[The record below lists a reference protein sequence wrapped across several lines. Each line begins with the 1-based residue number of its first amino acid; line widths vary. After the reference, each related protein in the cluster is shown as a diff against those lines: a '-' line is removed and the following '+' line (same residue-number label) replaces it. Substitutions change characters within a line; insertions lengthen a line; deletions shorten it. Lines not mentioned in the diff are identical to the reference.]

1 MEQYSVLQ
9 KFDPVTDYFTD
20 PYPHIIIKNC
30 LPQAIYEKLYENFP
44 VHNIKNNFKLV
55 EGHTYRGL
63 ANDFIRSKRVEA
75 KQCWLDFFEFHTSQ
89 QYYNQVLKIFENELK
104 ENSWLANEKV
114 KVRHSEGSNRIVT
127 DTQFVIHEPIT
138 SGTTR
143 TSHIDN
149 PLEIYAGLLYM
160 RQRGDVAKGGDFVI
174 YNTPAIDR
182 VVEKTGRQIPK
193 SFGELKESKTIPY
206 KENTFVMFLNSNKS
220 VHGVTPR
227 KDPGHDRLSINIIA
241 EVEKKK
247 NPLFKLSEIAE

>member
-9 KFDPVTDYFTD
+9 KFDPVTDYFKE
-20 PYPHIIIKNC
+20 PYPHVIIKDC
-30 LPQAIYEKLYENFP
+30 LPLAVYENLYENFP
-44 VHNIKNNFKLV
+44 VQEVKQNFNLV

-63 ANDFIRSKRVEA
+63 ANDFIRSKRVVA

-89 QYYNQVLKIFENELK
+89 QYYNQVLKIFENDLQG
-104 ENSWLANEKV
+104 NSWLTNENV
-114 KVRHSEGSNRIVT
+114 KVRHSEGNTRIVT
-127 DTQFVIHEPIT
+127 DTQFVIHEPIKA
-138 SGTTR
+138 GTTR

-160 RQRGDVAKGGDFVI
+160 RQRGDKAKGGDFVI
-174 YNTPAIDR
+174 YDTPQIDK

-193 SFGELKESKTIPY
+193 SFGELKENKTISY

-227 KDPGHDRLSINIIA
+227 QDPGHDRLSINIIA
-241 EVEKKK
+241 EIEKKT
-247 NPLFKLSEIAE
+247 NPLFTLTEIAE